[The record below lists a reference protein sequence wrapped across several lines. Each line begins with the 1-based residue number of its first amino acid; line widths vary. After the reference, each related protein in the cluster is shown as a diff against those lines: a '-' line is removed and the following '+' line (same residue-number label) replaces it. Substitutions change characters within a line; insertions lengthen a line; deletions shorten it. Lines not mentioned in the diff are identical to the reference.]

1 MTKKIL
7 TFYYKI
13 FDEEI
18 GDSTIVVG
26 LIGLMIFFVGFFGE
40 VNARNFKSN
49 VLEYNN
55 NLNDNIVF
63 IDGKK
68 YRLTFEEIK

>member
-18 GDSTIVVG
+18 WDSTIVVG
-26 LIGLMIFFVGFFGE
+26 LIWLMIFFVWFFWE

-63 IDGKK
+63 IDWKK